1 VEKLALSSLPIFGG
15 AWWHV
20 SNAIGTPVNVH
31 GRFFRSP
38 QDGGDIRILFQHAG
52 ETASTSAH
60 FVSSALVRV
69 EVPIDVDA
77 EHETEV
83 RASLDDGASWSSERF
98 TFMIPELDYVDRDL
112 QTVEQGCAA

>member
-1 VEKLALSSLPIFGG
+1 VEKFALPSLTIFGG

-20 SNAIGTPVNVH
+20 SNAIGTPLNIH

-38 QDGGDIRILFQHAG
+38 QDGGNIRISFQHAG
-52 ETASTSAH
+52 ETALTSAH

-69 EVPIDVDA
+69 EVPIDIDA

-83 RASLDDGASWSSERF
+83 RASLDDGASWSSERI
-98 TFMIPELDYVDRDL
+98 TFIIPELDYVDRDL
-112 QTVEQGCAA
+112 QMIKRGCSA